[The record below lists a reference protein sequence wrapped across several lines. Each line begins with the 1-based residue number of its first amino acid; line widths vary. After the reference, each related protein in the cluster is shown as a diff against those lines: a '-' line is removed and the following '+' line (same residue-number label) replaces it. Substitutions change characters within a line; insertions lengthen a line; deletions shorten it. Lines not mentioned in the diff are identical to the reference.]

1 MENVYDEPA
10 LLDGDGEPRQRQRQL
25 VGAFLPPLRL
35 RGRRFNA
42 AVYVAAWGVA
52 GLLSTTVPGLAANRD
67 HVMLC
72 FIFLMAGVLLLL
84 LSIAAPDLPVA
95 ERAAAGLEGLIMA
108 VP

>member
-10 LLDGDGEPRQRQRQL
+10 LLAVAGEPREL
-25 VGAFLPPLRL
+25 GFVVLPRL

-42 AVYVAAWGVA
+42 AVAVAAWGVA

-72 FIFLMAGVLLLL
+72 FIFLMAGVLLLFL
-84 LSIAAPDLPVA
+84 TIATADLPVV
-95 ERAAAGLEGLIMA
+95 ERAAARLEVIVMA
-108 VP
+108 MLNST

>member
-10 LLDGDGEPRQRQRQL
+10 ALLDGGDGEPRQRQL
-25 VGAFLPPLRL
+25 AGFLPPLRL

-52 GLLSTTVPGLAANRD
+52 GLLSTTVPGVAANRD
-67 HVMLC
+67 HVMLY
-72 FIFLMAGVLLLL
+72 FVFLMAGVLLLF

-95 ERAAAGLEGLIMA
+95 ERAAARLEGVIMA